1 MNDLKDIPLYLWVV
15 LIVLLLAQGCWIFWD
30 ASKRGEN
37 KWLWGLFRLLNIPSN
52 LIVYLIVTRVVS
64 KVYLYAMFAEK
75 RSERTIVIAPI
86 VVKCKIEKISPI
98 GYVLFLLSK
107 LLVCNL

>member
-1 MNDLKDIPLYLWVV
+1 MNDLKDIPLYLWIV

-37 KWLWGLFRLLNIPSN
+37 KWLWGLFGLLNIPSN

-64 KVYLYAMFAEK
+64 KAN
-75 RSERTIVIAPI
+75 S
-86 VVKCKIEKISPI
+86 CK
-98 GYVLFLLSK
+98 
-107 LLVCNL
+107 VCGKKVRKNYSYCPYCGEMQNREN

>member
-1 MNDLKDIPLYLWVV
+1 MSDIKDIPLYLWIV

-37 KWLWGLFRLLNIPSN
+37 KWLWGFFGLLNVPSN

-64 KVYLYAMFAEK
+64 KSVSCKFCGKRIRMSYKYCPYCGEK
-75 RSERTIVIAPI
+75 QN
-86 VVKCKIEKISPI
+86 IET
-98 GYVLFLLSK
+98 
-107 LLVCNL
+107 